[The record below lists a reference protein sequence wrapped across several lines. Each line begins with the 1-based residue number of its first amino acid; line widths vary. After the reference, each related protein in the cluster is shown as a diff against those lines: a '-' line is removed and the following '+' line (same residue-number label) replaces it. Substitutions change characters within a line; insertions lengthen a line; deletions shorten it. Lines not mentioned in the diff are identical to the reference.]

1 MRELAR
7 LRTKPSRD
15 GRTFTYFLD
24 FMDEQGKRR
33 RFSLG
38 HADRRKAERQKAQKE
53 RELRMGIVAPESMKL
68 SEFARDSLTRTGGQ
82 IREST
87 REEYASAW

>member
-24 FMDEQGKRR
+24 YMDEQGKRR
-33 RFSLG
+33 RISLK
-38 HADRRKAERQKAQKE
+38 HADRRKAERQK
-53 RELRMGIVAPESMKL
+53 
-68 SEFARDSLTRTGGQ
+68 
-82 IREST
+82 
-87 REEYASAW
+87 